1 MTFLEQ
7 ITLRRPV
14 CDAGFGRRR
23 SSKAHPRRVNRRL
36 TLIGICV
43 VAPFIGP
50 VACRVERVEARESRT
65 AAKVIVRPVVTP
77 VSVPRVALHQDE
89 KGGPQVFVY
98 SPAERRV
105 HARGV
110 ALGTRRSG
118 DVDIASGLGAGEMIV
133 VALVINLFLGSDTFG
148 WILSLVG
155 VALFTG
161 LTAYHVQRIANGDLA
176 LATGSV
182 EKAAVFG
189 ALLLYLDFI
198 NLFLFL
204 LRLFGGRR

>member
-7 ITLRRPV
+7 ITLRGPV
-14 CDAGFGRRR
+14 CDEGSGRRR
-23 SSKAHPRRVNRRL
+23 SSKARPRRVNRRL

-50 VACRVERVEARESRT
+50 AACHVERVEARESRP
-65 AAKVIVRPVVTP
+65 AARVIVRPVVTP

-98 SPAERRV
+98 SAAERRV

-110 ALGTRRSG
+110 ALGIKRSG

-133 VALVINLFLGSDTFG
+133 VGSREPLADG
-148 WILSLVG
+148 AV
-155 VALFTG
+155 
-161 LTAYHVQRIANGDLA
+161 VQRINEPIVVTAANGGTRRLVTA
-176 LATGSV
+176 NC
-182 EKAAVFG
+182 AACRRPP
-189 ALLLYLDFI
+189 AAYLTMQCRSLPRDCWTRPTWSDAS
-198 NLFLFL
+198 NQT
-204 LRLFGGRR
+204 RSH

>member
-1 MTFLEQ
+1 MTMSRSAGRQTRLASALLFSRLRSGRQDRRTVRQQSRSTWRSIPMTFLEQ
-7 ITLRRPV
+7 ITLRRPS

-50 VACRVERVEARESRT
+50 AACRVERVEARESRT

-110 ALGTRRSG
+110 VLGTSRSG

-133 VALVINLFLGSDTFG
+133 IGSREPLADG
-148 WILSLVG
+148 AV
-155 VALFTG
+155 
-161 LTAYHVQRIANGDLA
+161 VQRINEPIVVTAAN
-176 LATGSV
+176 
-182 EKAAVFG
+182 
-189 ALLLYLDFI
+189 
-198 NLFLFL
+198 
-204 LRLFGGRR
+204 

>member
-7 ITLRRPV
+7 ITLRGPV

-23 SSKAHPRRVNRRL
+23 STGAHRPGVNRRL

-50 VACRVERVEARESRT
+50 AACHVERVEARESRT
-65 AAKVIVRPVVTP
+65 AAKVIVRPVSISTTDGTTA

-118 DVDIASGLGAGEMIV
+118 DVTIASGLEAGEMIV
-133 VALVINLFLGSDTFG
+133 VGSRERLADGVVVQPINEP
-148 WILSLVG
+148 IV
-155 VALFTG
+155 V
-161 LTAYHVQRIANGDLA
+161 TAAN
-176 LATGSV
+176 
-182 EKAAVFG
+182 
-189 ALLLYLDFI
+189 
-198 NLFLFL
+198 
-204 LRLFGGRR
+204 